1 MGTKA
6 AIKFSH
12 FGINVTDVALMKDFY
27 TGLMGLTETDHGE
40 LPNGMQLVFL
50 SSDPTEHHQV
60 VLVAGRPEE
69 TPFNVVQQISFRVES
84 LDELKAVHAR
94 LAEYGVPGALPLNHG
109 NAWSLYF
116 ADPEGNTIELFA
128 DAPWHTP
135 QPVADAF
142 DIEKPTAEI
151 MRETE
156 AFCRGRDGF
165 MLREDWAAELAAKL
179 SNNA

>member
-1 MGTKA
+1 MA
-6 AIKFSH
+6 AKPAIAFSH
-12 FGINVTDVALMKDFY
+12 FGINVTDIAVMKDFY
-27 TGLMGLTETDHGE
+27 TGLMGLVETDQGE

-50 SSDPTEHHQV
+50 SSDPREHHQV
-60 VLVAGRPEE
+60 VLVAGRPEK
-69 TPFNVVQQISFRVES
+69 TPFNVVQQISFRVEG
-84 LDELKAVHAR
+84 LDALKEINAK
-94 LAEYGVPGALPLNHG
+94 LGDYGVSGAVPPNHG

-135 QPVADAF
+135 QPVAAPF
-142 DIEKPTAEI
+142 DLEKSTDKI

-165 MLREDWAAELAAKL
+165 MTREAWQADLTARI
-179 SNNA
+179 SG